1 MATATATASLNF
13 YVVNNLLTKTGDRF
27 AANPDYA
34 WDDIGVIPKTAQ
46 QELMNSLRDAP
57 IIDDEDEIPGLKF
70 NEEFLTGRRGLLTR
84 VKNYDDV
91 PKKLIERIAERID
104 TKKLSSSIIGD
115 FVIMCLS
122 NNNNKAVKKVIDAC
136 SENKKEMIIGY
147 VDDNDVSAYQKLVK
161 LLKL

>member
-1 MATATATASLNF
+1 M
-13 YVVNNLLTKTGDRF
+13 
-27 AANPDYA
+27 PD
-34 WDDIGVIPKTAQ
+34 V
-46 QELMNSLRDAP
+46 
-57 IIDDEDEIPGLKF
+57 KF

-122 NNNNKAVKKVIDAC
+122 NNNNKAVKKLFETC

-147 VDDNDVSAYQKLVK
+147 IDDNDVSAYQKLVK

>member
-1 MATATATASLNF
+1 M
-13 YVVNNLLTKTGDRF
+13 
-27 AANPDYA
+27 
-34 WDDIGVIPKTAQ
+34 
-46 QELMNSLRDAP
+46 
-57 IIDDEDEIPGLKF
+57 
-70 NEEFLTGRRGLLTR
+70 
-84 VKNYDDV
+84 

-122 NNNNKAVKKVIDAC
+122 NNNNRAAKKVIDQC

-147 VDDNDVSAYQKLVK
+147 VDDNDVSAYQKLTK